1 MRLVGASVPNVGR
14 VEVFY
19 AGVWGAIGSYN
30 WDINDAHVVCRQ
42 LGYPGAIS
50 SGYSNQFSVGTGPVL
65 LRNVRCF
72 GNESNFGQCS
82 KDVYGYSSP
91 FVSTASC
98 KLPYQSGEN
107 ERLYLS
113 ICISALTFSM
123 LVKSIIIFLKWVI
136 DNEIYGSTRQIC
148 TGT

>member
-1 MRLVGASVPNVGR
+1 MRLAEASVPNVGR

-19 AGVWGAIGSYN
+19 AGVWGTISSIN

-50 SGYSNQFSVGTGPVL
+50 PGYSNQFDVGTGPVWFD
-65 LRNVRCF
+65 NVRCL

-82 KDVYGYSSP
+82 KDLYGYYNGYNS

-107 ERLYLS
+107 ERLCLSMYL
-113 ICISALTFSM
+113 TTD
-123 LVKSIIIFLKWVI
+123 IF
-136 DNEIYGSTRQIC
+136 DAG
-148 TGT
+148 